1 MTDDNKMGR
10 PVGSG
15 SWLPPV
21 PKQTRQE
28 RAADMRDKRNS
39 TILEA
44 AVKLAEDE
52 GYQWITRDMVA
63 RAAGVSV
70 GSVNNAFGRMI
81 ELKRAVMAEA
91 VKREIVSIVV
101 QGLAD
106 GSAIAANA
114 PLELK
119 QRAAAFV
126 SS

>member
-1 MTDDNKMGR
+1 M
-10 PVGSG
+10 
-15 SWLPPV
+15 
-21 PKQTRQE
+21 PKQSRQD
-28 RAADMRDKRNS
+28 RAAEMRTKRNS

-44 AVKLAEDE
+44 AIKCAEDE
-52 GYQWITRDMVA
+52 GYQWITREMIA
-63 RAAGVSV
+63 REAKVSV

-106 GSAIAANA
+106 GSPIAANA